1 LIELL
6 IIKISVHSI
15 FFPKETT
22 LKISALFASIIL
34 CFLMA
39 TSASAQSGRA
49 PAPCDNAETTVEMR
63 DCAGKEYK
71 KADAELNSAYKRLM
85 SKLTDSGHQSSLKT
99 AQQAWIKYRDANCE
113 FEAYLNRGGTIYPVV
128 YTGCL
133 SAMTMNRTK
142 ELRELIEQQEEQ

>member
-1 LIELL
+1 M
-6 IIKISVHSI
+6 
-15 FFPKETT
+15 
-22 LKISALFASIIL
+22 KISALFASIIF

-39 TSASAQSGRA
+39 TSAAAQSGQA
-49 PAPCDNAETTVEMR
+49 PDPCSDAQTTVEMR

-71 KADAELNSAYKRLM
+71 KADAELNSVYKQLM
-85 SKLTDSGHQSSLKT
+85 SKLMDAGHQTALKT

-133 SAMTMNRTK
+133 SAMTTNRTK
-142 ELRELIEQQEEQ
+142 ELRELIEQQEQ

>member
-1 LIELL
+1 
-6 IIKISVHSI
+6 
-15 FFPKETT
+15 
-22 LKISALFASIIL
+22 
-34 CFLMA
+34 MA
-39 TSASAQSGRA
+39 ASASAQCGQA
-49 PAPCDNAETTVEMR
+49 PDPCANAQTTVEMR
-63 DCAGKEYK
+63 NCAGKEYK
-71 KADAELNSAYKRLM
+71 KADAELNSVYKQLM
-85 SKLTDSGHQSSLKT
+85 SKLTDEGHKAALKT